1 MQIYNIDALKTSV
14 KLTEFN
20 FIMQNLLQ
28 IV

>member
-1 MQIYNIDALKTSV
+1 MQIYNIDTLKTCV

-20 FIMQNLLQ
+20 FITQNLLQ